1 MALFSVTDIDSDVL
15 AELLL
20 EFGERREAAELLILE
35 LEQDTANV
43 SKLNALFREIHTI
56 KGNLGLVGVTPPVL
70 MLQKLEDLLHLIRS
84 GDLKFEP
91 LVGDITLLLVDRCA
105 NFLDECAIKSTVEYD
120 KDLYNLVAKRIEAVR
135 HAPDEAKKD
144 VMYQALAILD
154 PQTEFAEQVEAPDV
168 SESVESVSQLTSE
181 DADLL
186 YMLNIAEQT
195 QYRATFWQGKLE
207 RVLQMVLELNKLA
220 GKPVVPSQLVAA
232 VCAHDIAMG
241 FLPIEMLTKT
251 SKLSEIE
258 KPRMQS
264 HVRLAAELLS
274 YYPKYEQAR
283 LIVTHHHEHFD
294 GGGYPAGLS
303 RSQITPGAQIL
314 AIAHTFEAI
323 THGYS
328 RDSNRKRPL
337 MRAVMELSRF
347 AGQQFDPMWV
357 EHFLVLTRQKQMEP
371 MKSELT

>member
-1 MALFSVTDIDSDVL
+1 MALFSVTDIDPEIL
-15 AELLL
+15 TELLV
-20 EFGERREAAELLILE
+20 EFGDRREAAELLILE
-35 LEQDTANV
+35 LEQDTDNAN
-43 SKLNALFREIHTI
+43 KLNALFREIHTI
-56 KGNLGLVGVTPPVL
+56 KGNLGLVGITPPVL

-84 GDLKFEP
+84 GELQFEP

-105 NFLDECAIKSTVEYD
+105 NFLDECAIKSMVDYD
-120 KDLYNLVAKRIEAVR
+120 DHLYNLVAEKVEAVR
-135 HAPDEAKKD
+135 HASDEVKTD
-144 VMYQALAILD
+144 VMYEALEILD
-154 PQTEFAEQVEAPDV
+154 PQSKVEEQVVVPEKP
-168 SESVESVSQLTSE
+168 ETEESVSQLTGQ

-195 QYRATFWQGKLE
+195 QYRTTFWQGKLE
-207 RVLQMVLELNKLA
+207 RVLRIVLDLNRLM
-220 GKPVVPSQLVAA
+220 GKPVASNQLVAA

-241 FLPIEMLTKT
+241 FLPVEMLTKT

-294 GGGYPAGLS
+294 GGGYPAGLAKA
-303 RSQITPGAQIL
+303 QITPGAQIMS
-314 AIAHTFEAI
+314 IAHTFEAI

-347 AGQQFDPMWV
+347 AGQQFDPKIV
-357 EHFLVLTRQKQMEP
+357 ERLIELTRQYQ
-371 MKSELT
+371 SGN